1 MNIRKYITKKNVIIG
16 AVAGTAIIGGIV
28 ALIVRH
34 HKKKE
39 IDEFLSEEEDFDL
52 DYFGD
57 EFWDEDLDD
66 DDEEGRVMTPTLAL
80 AVEREAT
87 IHEITLE
94 VVDCIEMNCGE
105 DM

>member
-1 MNIRKYITKKNVIIG
+1 
-16 AVAGTAIIGGIV
+16 
-28 ALIVRH
+28 
-34 HKKKE
+34 
-39 IDEFLSEEEDFDL
+39 
-52 DYFGD
+52 
-57 EFWDEDLDD
+57 
-66 DDEEGRVMTPTLAL
+66 MTPTLAL